1 MRPVHALIGL
11 CAIVLAVGTSSAFAP
26 AFAQANDSLAVG
38 GQAST
43 LGFGPEIA
51 YSVSPTVTVRG
62 VGNYLAYDYD
72 QTVDGIDYDLGLDLV
87 SGGGFLDYHPMRNGF
102 HLSVGALYNG
112 NEADLTATAPAGSTV
127 GGFTV
132 PADTSLRGDLEFSST
147 IAPYL
152 GIGYDTTFTSRNNW
166 SFVMRAGVLYQGDPE
181 VTLTESSGSVPA
193 ADLAAEAEQI
203 EDELDLLRFYPVVS
217 VGVTYRF

>member
-1 MRPVHALIGL
+1 MKPIKVLIGT
-11 CAIVLAVGTSSAFAP
+11 CAAVLIIGTSP
-26 AFAQANDSLAVG
+26 AGAQSSDSVSVG
-38 GQAST
+38 VQGST
-43 LGFGPEIA
+43 AGFGPEVA
-51 YSVSPTVTVRG
+51 YSVSPTITLRG
-62 VGNYLAYDYD
+62 VGNYLAFDYD
-72 QTVDGIDYDLGLDLV
+72 QTVDGIDYDLGLDLA

-112 NEADLTATAPAGSTV
+112 SEADLTATAGPGATV

-132 PADTSLRGDLEFSST
+132 PAGQTANLRGDLDFDAA

-152 GIGYDTTFTSRNNW
+152 GVGYDTTFTSRNNW
-166 SFVMRAGVLYQGDPE
+166 SFVMRAGVLYQGDPN
-181 VTLTESSGSVPA
+181 VTLTDSTSLVPPA
-193 ADLAAEAEQI
+193 ELAAEASRI